1 MKVAI
6 LYSGGKDSNLA
17 LLKTAK
23 HFKVACLV
31 SLIPES
37 EEAYL
42 FHYPNVHLVRLQ
54 AEALN
59 IPLLQMKC
67 PNDEE
72 GSLKTLY
79 RILEEAKKKFKIEG
93 VVTGAVRST
102 YQASR
107 FQSVCW
113 DLDLWCFNPNWLKD
127 EIKLLEEILNLGFE
141 VIFTRVAGYPLK
153 KNLLGR
159 KLTREVIEY
168 FKRIRNFINPS
179 GEGGEYETLVLD
191 MPLFKKKIEILDWE
205 VIGEDYDA
213 TMIIKEARL
222 VDK

>member
-72 GSLKTLY
+72 G
-79 RILEEAKKKFKIEG
+79 
-93 VVTGAVRST
+93 
-102 YQASR
+102 ASKHNIR
-107 FQSVCW
+107 
-113 DLDLWCFNPNWLKD
+113 
-127 EIKLLEEILNLGFE
+127 
-141 VIFTRVAGYPLK
+141 YLK
-153 KNLLGR
+153 KQR
-159 KLTREVIEY
+159 KSL
-168 FKRIRNFINPS
+168 
-179 GEGGEYETLVLD
+179 
-191 MPLFKKKIEILDWE
+191 
-205 VIGEDYDA
+205 
-213 TMIIKEARL
+213 RL
-222 VDK
+222 KV

>member
-1 MKVAI
+1 M
-6 LYSGGKDSNLA
+6 
-17 LLKTAK
+17 
-23 HFKVACLV
+23 
-31 SLIPES
+31 
-37 EEAYL
+37 
-42 FHYPNVHLVRLQ
+42 
-54 AEALN
+54 
-59 IPLLQMKC
+59 
-67 PNDEE
+67 
-72 GSLKTLY
+72 
-79 RILEEAKKKFKIEG
+79 
-93 VVTGAVRST
+93 
-102 YQASR
+102 
-107 FQSVCW
+107 
-113 DLDLWCFNPNWLKD
+113 
-127 EIKLLEEILNLGFE
+127 
-141 VIFTRVAGYPLK
+141 AGYPLK